1 MSQQIHSPSSW
12 AVCKWVAVILL
23 AVVAIARAQAAP
35 PALRGLVVDPSRAA
49 LPGVD
54 VVVTPKAVGAV
65 QCTVSGPDGRFVLFL
80 EPGSYTVR
88 IAVDGFAV
96 WTAAVEWKAG
106 QAEPFLEAVLQL
118 GSAREAVTV
127 VERGGYLTPAATG
140 LKTAVPL
147 LDVPQAVA
155 VVNRSLIRDLS
166 MQNMADVVRYVPG
179 ITMAQGEGHRDAP
192 VIRGN
197 ATTADFFV
205 NGVRDDVQYFR
216 DLYNVER
223 VEAIKGA
230 NALTFGRGGGGGI
243 LNRVTKQAEFSPV
256 REISLQGGTYGNRRG
271 NADFGHHFGER
282 LALRV
287 NTLYE
292 NSNSFRHD
300 VNFERYGVAPALS
313 WKPDA
318 RTLVRFNYEYF
329 HDGRTVDRG
338 VASANGLPVNTH
350 RSTFFGDPAASYSR
364 AGVHLG
370 SASVERQFGGWLLR
384 NTTMIGDY
392 DKFYQNVFP
401 GAVNAAQSMVSISG
415 YNNLTGR
422 RNLFNQTDWSGTV
435 STGALRHTLL
445 IGAEF
450 GRQSTA
456 NFRATAYFGT
466 GTSILTPLAQTNR
479 SFGAAFRQAATDAD
493 NSTLSRI
500 AAVFVQDQIQVNRFV
515 QVVAGLRYDAF
526 RLDFANRRGAGERL
540 NRPDNLVAPRLGIV
554 LKPAASVSLYT
565 SYGVSYLPS
574 AGDQFSALT
583 ATTQSLRPERFNNY
597 EAGAKWEAAKRLTVT
612 GAVYRLDRNNSVSR
626 DPNNPAVLLQT
637 GSQRSNGVEIGA
649 NGSLTSR
656 WQITGGYAAQKA
668 FISSP
673 TTAAALGA
681 LVPLV
686 LRHSLSLWN
695 NYNVTRRLGAG
706 VGLIRQSM
714 MWAGIDNTVRL
725 PAFMRA
731 DAAVFYRL
739 SEFLHLQANLENATN
754 VTYFPTAH
762 SNTNIL
768 PGSPRALRVG
778 VTARF

>member
-1 MSQQIHSPSSW
+1 MSQETRSCFVRLSRN
-12 AVCKWVAVILL
+12 LL
-23 AVVAIARAQAAP
+23 AALCLWGAGSGQAQTAAVL
-35 PALRGLVVDPSRAA
+35 LRGTVLDPARAA
-49 LPGVD
+49 LPGIE
-54 VVVTPKAVGAV
+54 VVVTPKGNGAA
-65 QCTVSGPDGRFVLFL
+65 QCAITGPDGSFTVPLTL
-80 EPGSYTVR
+80 GSYAVR
-88 IAVDGFAV
+88 IAAEGFSE
-96 WTAAVEWKAG
+96 WTSQLTWKAG
-106 QAEPFLEAVLQL
+106 EAAPSLEAVLQL
-118 GSAREAVTV
+118 GSAREVVTV
-127 VERGGYLTPAATG
+127 IERGGYLTPAASS
-140 LKTAVPL
+140 LKSAVPL

-243 LNRVTKQAEFSPV
+243 LNRVTKQAEFFPV
-256 REISLQGGTYGNRRG
+256 REVSLQGGTYGNRRG
-271 NADFGHHFGER
+271 NADFGHNFGDR
-282 LALRV
+282 FALRV

-300 VNFERYGVAPALS
+300 VNLERYGIAPAVS
-313 WKPDA
+313 YKPDA
-318 RTLVRFNYEYF
+318 RTLLRFNYEYF

-338 VASANGLPVNTH
+338 VSSLNGLPLTRY
-350 RSTFFGDPAASYSR
+350 RSTFFGDPDASYSR

-370 SASVERQFGGWLLR
+370 SASIERQFGGWLLR
-384 NTTMIGDY
+384 NTAMIGDY

-401 GAVNAAQSMVSISG
+401 GAVNAAQAAVSISG

-422 RNLFNQTDWSGTV
+422 RNIFNQTDWSGAIT
-435 STGALRHTLL
+435 TGPLRHTLL
-445 IGAEF
+445 IGSEF

-456 NFRATAYFGT
+456 NFRETAYFGNA
-466 GTSILTPLAQTNR
+466 TSILTPLTQTNR
-479 SFGAAFRQAATDAD
+479 GFGAAFRQSATDAD
-493 NSTLSRI
+493 NSTLSRV

-515 QVVAGLRYDAF
+515 QVVAGVRYDAF
-526 RLDFANRRGAGERL
+526 RLDFTNRRGTGEKL
-540 NRPDNLVAPRLGIV
+540 NRPDNLVAPRLGLV

-574 AGDQFSALT
+574 AGDQFSSLT

-597 EAGAKWEAAKRLTVT
+597 EAGAKWDAAKRLSIT

-649 NGSLTSR
+649 SGSLTSR

-673 TTAAALGA
+673 TTAAVLGA

-686 LRHSLSLWN
+686 PRHSLSLWN
-695 NYNVTRRLGAG
+695 NYNVTRRFGAG
-706 VGLIRQSM
+706 LGLIRQSM

-725 PAFMRA
+725 PGFTRA
-731 DAAVFYRL
+731 DAALFYRL
-739 SEFLHLQANLENATN
+739 SEALHLQANLENATN
-754 VTYFPTAH
+754 VSYFPTAH

-778 VTARF
+778 LTARF

>member
-1 MSQQIHSPSSW
+1 MSQKTRPGFARFSR
-12 AVCKWVAVILL
+12 KLL
-23 AVVAIARAQAAP
+23 APLCLWAAGSIEAQTAA
-35 PALRGLVVDPSRAA
+35 ALLRGTVLDPARSTM
-49 LPGVD
+49 PGIE
-54 VVVTPKAVGAV
+54 VVVSPKDKGAA
-65 QCTVSGPDGRFVLFL
+65 QCAITGPDGTFAIPLP
-80 EPGSYTVR
+80 PGAYTVR
-88 IAVDGFAV
+88 IAVQGFAL
-96 WTAAVEWKAG
+96 WTSNVEWKANE
-106 QAEPFLEAVLQL
+106 AAPPLEAVLQL
-118 GSAREAVTV
+118 GGSREVVTV
-127 VERGGYLTPAATG
+127 IERGGYLTRAASS
-140 LKTAVPL
+140 LKTTVPL
-147 LDVPQAVA
+147 LDVPQSVA

-205 NGVRDDVQYFR
+205 NGVRDDVQYIR

-243 LNRVTKQAEFSPV
+243 LNRVTKQAEFFPV
-256 REISLQGGTYGNRRG
+256 RELSLQGGTYGNRRG
-271 NADFGHHFGER
+271 NADFGHQFGDRVAIR
-282 LALRV
+282 L

-292 NSNSFRHD
+292 NSDSFRHD
-300 VNFERYGVAPALS
+300 VNLERYGIAPAVS
-313 WKPDA
+313 FKPDT
-318 RTLVRFNYEYF
+318 RTLLRFNYEYF
-329 HDGRTVDRG
+329 HDGRVVDRG
-338 VASANGLPVNTH
+338 VSSVSGLPMAIH
-350 RSTFFGDPAASYSR
+350 RSTFFGDPGANYSR

-370 SASVERQFGGWLLR
+370 SASLERQFGGWLLR
-384 NTTMIGDY
+384 NTTMVGDY

-401 GAVNAAQSMVSISG
+401 GAVNVAQAAVSISG
-415 YNNLTGR
+415 YHDATGR
-422 RNLFNQTDWSGTV
+422 RNFFNQTDWSGGF

-445 IGAEF
+445 IGSEF

-456 NFRATAYFGT
+456 NFRNTAFFGT
-466 GTSILTPLAQTNR
+466 ATSILTPLTQTNR
-479 SFGAAFRQAATDAD
+479 SFDAVFRQTATSPD

-500 AAVFVQDQIQVNRFV
+500 AAVFVQDQIHLNRFV
-515 QVVAGLRYDAF
+515 QIVTGLRFDAF
-526 RLDFANRRGAGERL
+526 RLDYNNRRVAGERL
-540 NRPDNLVAPRLGIV
+540 NRPDNLISPRLGLV
-554 LKPAASVSLYT
+554 LKPAAAVSLYA
-565 SYGVSYLPS
+565 SYSVSCLPS
-574 AGDQFSALT
+574 AGDQFTALT
-583 ATTQSLRPERFNNY
+583 ATAQSLRPERFNNY
-597 EAGAKWEAAKRLTVT
+597 EAGAKWDAAKRLSIT

-637 GSQRSNGVEIGA
+637 GSQRSNGVEISA

-656 WQITGGYAAQKA
+656 WQITGGYAVQKA

-673 TTAAALGA
+673 TTAAVLGA

-686 LRHSLSLWN
+686 PRYSLSLWN
-695 NYNVTRRLGAG
+695 NYNVRRRFGAG
-706 VGLIRQSM
+706 LGLIRQSM

-725 PAFMRA
+725 PGFTRA

-754 VTYFPTAH
+754 VNYFPTAH

-778 VTARF
+778 LTARF